1 MDVLQIRTLKNES
14 FVKIGPRGHSSG
26 VTFDEIGLG
35 NVKQIVICYDA
46 DGINFIQ
53 MAYELKGKVSLG
65 GRHGYT
71 VSVGHTFQSITF
83 ASDEYLSSING
94 SYGVSN
100 QQCKAAI
107 KSLKF
112 TTNKM
117 TYGPFGC
124 KQALPFFFNFD
135 FANNLCGFHGRYSG
149 NHLVAIGVYVKI
161 LSARPK
167 SEFNA

>member
-1 MDVLQIRTLKNES
+1 MDVIRTLKNES

-53 MAYELKGKVSLG
+53 MAYELKGK
-65 GRHGYT
+65 
-71 VSVGHTFQSITF
+71 ITF